1 MLTAAACKN
10 AKPKDQPFKLY
21 DEKGLYLL
29 IHPNGSKYW
38 RLKYRVVGTE
48 KLLALGVYPEVTLA
62 LARMNRDEARTLHSM
77 GIDPRETPINRVIW
91 CGVKHCR

>member
-1 MLTAAACKN
+1 MHLGVYGGINGGIESALKKYTPMLTVAECKN

-38 RLKYRVVGTE
+38 RLKYRVAGTE
-48 KLLALGVYPEVTLA
+48 KLLALGVYPEVPLA
-62 LARMNRDEARTLHSM
+62 LARMKRDEARTL
-77 GIDPRETPINRVIW
+77 
-91 CGVKHCR
+91 